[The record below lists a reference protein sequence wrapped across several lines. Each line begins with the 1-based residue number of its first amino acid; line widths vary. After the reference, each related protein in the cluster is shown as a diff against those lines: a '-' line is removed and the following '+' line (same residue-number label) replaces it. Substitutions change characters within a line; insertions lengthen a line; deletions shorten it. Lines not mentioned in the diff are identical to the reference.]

1 MILTEADTL
10 LSLEE
15 FRQIV
20 RMHPYHF
27 WQLADEELVP
37 VTSSCGDLIYEDDW
51 MDAEAMSRQSVI
63 EAIARAEAKL
73 AEHLHYDVAPR
84 YRASLLDYPSLG
96 DESLGRGYPIDS
108 QGRTTSLRLPYS
120 KTLAIG
126 ARQSIL
132 IATAAVILRDANS
145 DTLPES
151 FQLLVTL
158 PDGVTDPA
166 QIAVYFSEGDRWD
179 PMAPM
184 SRYRVRPVSVVIADG
199 QATITGRVWTI
210 VRPELYGIVTGIQQ
224 AIDPTDEAVYADRL
238 DVHYEYLDPNGTTV
252 DDCQATL
259 IWEVNPYP
267 VWACAGSATSPYT
280 PNASDPAALGKAVAR
295 AGIRHAGTGLVT
307 PVEAVRDVTSGEWRQ
322 VTWSTGYQPDRV
334 EVRYLAGL
342 STVDQAMRRY
352 WQQTT
357 VYLALAELE
366 GPICACE
373 SVSQRLHHWQFDL
386 ARTGGAEDESYGA
399 TPSGDL
405 DNPFGTRRGHVEAWK
420 RVSSHR
426 TTIGIA
432 V

>member
-51 MDAEAMSRQSVI
+51 MDAEAMSRQSVL

-84 YRASLLDYPSLG
+84 YRTSLVSYPSLG
-96 DESLGRGYPIDS
+96 DESLTRGYPSDS
-108 QGRTTSLRLPYS
+108 QGRMTSLRLPYS
-120 KTLAIG
+120 RTLALGYRRSELIG
-126 ARQSIL
+126 
-132 IATAAVILRDANS
+132 TAAVILKDANR

-151 FQLLVTL
+151 FTLLVTL
-158 PDGVTDPA
+158 PDGLTDPEKL
-166 QIAVYFSEGDRWD
+166 AVYFSEGDRVD
-179 PMAPM
+179 AMAPM
-184 SRYRVRPVSVVIADG
+184 SRWRVRPVSIRIADG

-210 VRPELYGIVTGIQQ
+210 VRPEHYGVVTNIQQ
-224 AIDPTDEAVYADRL
+224 GIDPTDDAAYADRL
-238 DVHYEYLDPNGTTV
+238 DVHYEYLDPNGITV

-267 VWACAGSATSPYT
+267 AWACVGATSPYT
-280 PNASDPAALGKAVAR
+280 PNATDPAALGKAAAR
-295 AGIRHAGTGLVT
+295 AGIRHASTGLVT
-307 PVEAVRDVTSGEWRQ
+307 PVEAVRDATTGEWRQ
-322 VTWSTGYQPDRV
+322 VRWSTDYQPDRV

-386 ARTGGAEDESYGA
+386 ARSGGAEGESYGA
-399 TPSGDL
+399 ISPNDL
-405 DNPFGTRRGHVEAWK
+405 DNPFGTRRGHVESWK
-420 RVSSHR
+420 RVSASR

-432 V
+432 I

>member
-15 FRQIV
+15 FRALV

-27 WQLADEELVP
+27 WQLADDELVP
-37 VTSSCGDLIYEDDW
+37 VDNACDALLYDDDW
-51 MDAEAMSRQSVI
+51 MDSRAMSRQSII

-84 YRASLLDYPSLG
+84 YRTSLVTYPPLG
-96 DESLGRGYPIDS
+96 DESLWRSYPIDS
-108 QGRTTSLRLPYS
+108 QGRMTSLRLPYS
-120 KTLAIG
+120 RTLALG
-126 ARQSIL
+126 YRRSEL
-132 IATAAVILRDANS
+132 ITTAAVILRDANN

-151 FQLLVTL
+151 FTLLVTL
-158 PDGVTDPA
+158 PDGLTDPA
-166 QIAVYFSEGDRWD
+166 QIAVYFSEGDRSD
-179 PMAPM
+179 DMAPM
-184 SRYRVRPVSVVIADG
+184 SRWRVRPVSVAIADG

-210 VRPELYGIVTGIQQ
+210 VRPELYGAVTGIAQSL
-224 AIDPTDEAVYADRL
+224 DPTEDATYVDRL
-238 DVHYEYLDPNGTTV
+238 DVHYEYLDPNGTSV

-267 VWACAGSATSPYT
+267 IWACEGSATSLYT

-295 AGIRHAGTGLVT
+295 AGIRNGATGLVT
-307 PVEAVRDVTSGEWRQ
+307 PVEAVRDATSGEWRQ
-322 VTWSTGYQPDRV
+322 VGWSAWYQPDRV

-366 GPICACE
+366 GPLCACE
-373 SVSQRLHHWQFDL
+373 SVNARLHHWQFDL
-386 ARTGGAEDESYGA
+386 ARTGGAEDESYGG